1 MVVPDFSRYRNPQQ
15 ARLFNEQWAH
25 QLQVLNGLP
34 YQRLTLTTDWGQT
47 VVWVHLPKRRF
58 AETLVFFSGFH
69 SPALAWDINHNLAP
83 LKKKYRLCLVE
94 INGQPGL
101 SAGHSPALASD
112 EYAHWALQVLGR
124 LGPGRVSLLG
134 HGLGGLICL
143 KTCRVAPDLIKQA
156 ILVNP
161 AGLQALSPSFAL
173 LRYYWLALHRPG
185 YESVQAFLQNSILS
199 QSAPALPA
207 AYEKLVVDYQVYAL
221 SEFNPA
227 TWWHQALA
235 DDELRAITTKLHVLL
250 GADDQ
255 IYPYPASLKRA
266 TQVLAS
272 AASLIILPRLG
283 HGIQR
288 VGQAIPMIQ
297 SLLGSTSR

>member
-1 MVVPDFSRYRNPQQ
+1 MLPPDFSRYRNPQQ
-15 ARLFNEQWAH
+15 ARLFNQQWAQ
-25 QLQVLNGLP
+25 QLQALNGLP
-34 YQRLTLTTDWGQT
+34 YQSLTLATDWGST
-47 VVWVHLPKRRF
+47 VAWVHTPRRRI

-101 SAGHSPALASD
+101 SGGHSPALESD
-112 EYAHWALQVLGR
+112 EYASWALQVIEQLGLGR
-124 LGPGRVSLLG
+124 VTLLG

-143 KTCRVAPDLIKQA
+143 KTCRLAPDRIKQA

-173 LRYYWLALHRPG
+173 LRYYWLALRRPG
-185 YESVQAFLQNSILS
+185 YESVQAFLRQFILS
-199 QSAPALPA
+199 RSAPALPA
-207 AYEKLVVDYQVYAL
+207 VYEKLVVDYQVYAL
-221 SEFNPA
+221 SEFSPA

-235 DDELRAITTKLHVLL
+235 DDELRGITTKLHVLL
-250 GADDQ
+250 GAEDQ
-255 IYPYPASLKRA
+255 IYPYWASLKRA
-266 TQVLAS
+266 IELLPS
-272 AASLIILPRLG
+272 AASLVVLPRLG

-288 VGQAIPMIQ
+288 VGQAMPMIQ
-297 SLLGSTSR
+297 SLLGSVSR

>member
-1 MVVPDFSRYRNPQQ
+1 MVTPDFSRYRNP
-15 ARLFNEQWAH
+15 AEALRFNQHWAD
-25 QLQVLNGLP
+25 QLQALNGLP
-34 YQRLTLTTDWGQT
+34 YQRLTLATDWGST
-47 VVWVHLPKRRF
+47 VVWVHTPKRRF

-83 LKKKYRLCLVE
+83 LKKNYRLCLVE

-101 SAGHSPALASD
+101 SAGHSPALETDA
-112 EYAHWALQVLGR
+112 YGRWALEVLQQ
-124 LGPGRVSLLG
+124 LSPGRVSLLG
-134 HGLGGLICL
+134 HGLGGFICL
-143 KTCRVAPDLIKQA
+143 KTCRLAPDRIKQA

-185 YESVQAFLQNSILS
+185 YEAVQTFLRQSILS
-199 QSAPALPA
+199 GSAPGLPP

-221 SEFNPA
+221 SEFTPA
-227 TWWHQALA
+227 SWWHPALPS
-235 DDELRAITTKLHVLL
+235 DELSGLTTQLHLLVGAQDKL
-250 GADDQ
+250 
-255 IYPYPASLKRA
+255 YPYGATLERASECLPS
-266 TQVLAS
+266 V
-272 AASLIILPRLG
+272 ASLILLPRMG
-283 HGIQR
+283 HGIQG